1 MHYVSCRSWTL
12 HSKGDFIEH
21 YPFLKGRTQR
31 SIRKK
36 SSSTLK
42 VHALFILSVFRIFFP
57 PARGQILNLLIVE
70 LDQPEE
76 KMSYSYKAMKPMYP
90 KDYERKVILE
100 KGG

>member
-1 MHYVSCRSWTL
+1 MYYLSCRSWTL
-12 HSKGDFIEH
+12 HLKGNFIEH
-21 YPFLKGRTQR
+21 YHFLKGKTQR

-42 VHALFILSVFRIFFP
+42 VHSLFLKCFQNFFP
-57 PARGQILNLLIVE
+57 ARVQILNLLIVE
-70 LDQPEE
+70 MDQPGE
-76 KMSYSYKAMKPMYP
+76 KVSSSTKAMKPMYP